1 MDKRM
6 KYRTQLALF
15 AIAVASILIVYG
27 NLRASNMLEIKVD
40 IGENIVETAKK
51 SGVPKFS
58 TRNIAGLV
66 SYSVNSLPA
75 DIPVSYKRPGFEGS
89 FAPLFAL
96 TMYADHDNK
105 NNLAVTDLVLQ
116 FSTDLLTD
124 HQSGQAFIERII
136 AQFGAKK
143 WLRKISEF
151 CPAVTGRSN
160 FIEIDGTINSIEAC
174 PLDPAYKIAPAEW
187 RTLAKSGL
195 SYEWIGDGV
204 IASLLVDASEDSRGI
219 TYKISLEYMD
229 QEIKSRHDEKNH
241 AEKLAEGDKKGW
253 NSTSEYNAGIIELK
267 EEIKLLE
274 ANAIK
279 RGDSLVPREA
289 TPKK

>member
-1 MDKRM
+1 MVKRM
-6 KYRTQLALF
+6 KQRTQLALF
-15 AIAVASILIVYG
+15 AVALASILIVYG

-40 IGENIVETAKK
+40 IGKNIVETAKN
-51 SGVPKFS
+51 SGVPKFN
-58 TRNIAGLV
+58 TRNVAGLV
-66 SYSVNSLPA
+66 SYSVTSLPE
-75 DIPVSYKRPGFEGS
+75 DIPVTYKRAGFEGS

-124 HQSGQAFIERII
+124 HQRGQAFIERII
-136 AQFGAKK
+136 TQFSAKK

-160 FIEIDGTINSIEAC
+160 FLEIDGSIKSIGAC

-187 RTLAKSGL
+187 RTLANSGL

-204 IASLLVDASEDSRGI
+204 IASLIVDASEDSRGI
-219 TYKISLEYMD
+219 TYNISLEYMD
-229 QEIKSRHDEKNH
+229 HEIKTKHDEKNH

-253 NSTSEYNAGIIELK
+253 NSTSKYNAGIIELR
-267 EEIKLLE
+267 EEINLLE
-274 ANAIK
+274 ANAVK

-289 TPKK
+289 TPKQ